1 MAIITKIEEQK
12 NKKRVN
18 IFVDNAFFCGLNKE
32 TAVIFRLKVGNEVD
46 ENLIKDAIFDSEVK
60 SAVEKAND
68 YIGTRMH
75 SKRELYEK
83 LLKKGYEKR
92 VIMTALDKLEE
103 YHYVDDN
110 LFAKLYAE
118 QNKKYSKKMLENK
131 LMQKGISADIIH
143 QIIGTDDDFQEIELC
158 KKQAEKYAK
167 SKDLSQDGVVQK
179 MYASLARKG
188 FSFDVI
194 KQATKH
200 LLSENNEDYDFSD

>member
-18 IFVDNAFFCGLNKE
+18 IFVDDAFFCGLNKE
-32 TAVIFRLKVGNEVD
+32 TAVIFRLKVGSEV
-46 ENLIKDAIFDSEVK
+46 EEEFLKDAIFDSEVK

-68 YIGTRMH
+68 YIGLRMH

-110 LFAKLYAE
+110 LFAKLFIE
-118 QNKKYSKKMLENK
+118 QNKNYSKKMLENK
-131 LMQKGISADIIH
+131 LKQKGISPDIIFENFSSYE
-143 QIIGTDDDFQEIELC
+143 DNDEILLC
-158 KKQAEKYAK
+158 KRQAEKYIK
-167 SKDLSQDGVVQK
+167 GKDISKDGAVQK
-179 MYASLARKG
+179 LFASLARKG

-194 KQATKH
+194 KKSTKEI
-200 LLSENNEDYDFSD
+200 LSHDFDENDFLN

>member
-1 MAIITKIEEQK
+1 MAIITKIQEQR

-18 IFVDNAFFCGLNKE
+18 IFIDDAFFCGLNKE
-32 TAVIFRLKVGNEVD
+32 TAVIFRLKVGLEVD
-46 ENLIKDAIFDSEVK
+46 EELIKDAIFDSEVK

-103 YHYVDDN
+103 YHYVDDI

-131 LMQKGISADIIH
+131 LMQKGVSADIIH
-143 QIIGTDDDFQEIELC
+143 QIIGDDSDFQEIELC

-167 SKDLSQDGVVQK
+167 SKDLSKEGTVQK
-179 MYASLARKG
+179 LYASLARKG

-194 KQATKH
+194 KQATRH
-200 LLSENNEDYDFSD
+200 LINADNDDYDFSD

>member
-32 TAVIFRLKVGNEVD
+32 TAVIFRLKLGSEVD
-46 ENLIKDAIFDSEVK
+46 EELIKDAIFDSEVK
-60 SAVEKAND
+60 SAIEKANE

-75 SKRELYEK
+75 SKKELYEK

-110 LFAKLYAE
+110 LFAKLYIE
-118 QNKKYSKKMLENK
+118 QNKKYSKKMIENK

-143 QIIGTDDDFQEIELC
+143 QIIGDNSDFQEIELC
-158 KKQAEKYAK
+158 KKQAEKYAN
-167 SKDLSQDGVVQK
+167 SKDLSKDGAVQK
-179 MYASLARKG
+179 LYASLSRKG
-188 FSFDVI
+188 FAFNVI

-200 LLSENNEDYDFSD
+200 LINADNDDYDFSN